1 MALGLLSVSRES
13 SDIKWHFYGR
23 KELKGIVEDG
33 GIPVAFLSSTRD
45 VVSLQDKEEQL
56 LGEKTVSPM
65 FEDFLKTYFKQSQ
78 KWKIRE
84 FFPNPEAMK
93 QNPSYAN
100 AYEDACSIIDKICQ
114 DDAIEE
120 SATADTSNVTALLDE
135 IEIKET
141 RKKNLLESLYHHLK
155 KL

>member
-1 MALGLLSVSRES
+1 M
-13 SDIKWHFYGR
+13 
-23 KELKGIVEDG
+23 
-33 GIPVAFLSSTRD
+33 
-45 VVSLQDKEEQL
+45 DKEEQL

-93 QNPSYAN
+93 QNPSYAD
-100 AYEDACSIIDKICQ
+100 AYEKACATIDNIWQ

-120 SATADTSNVTALLDE
+120 SSTADAANATALLGE
-135 IEIKET
+135 IEIKKILKT
-141 RKKNLLESLYHHLK
+141 KKMSRRSISSSQITVKRLAKPAKRKQSKSRRASK
-155 KL
+155 